1 MGGNASKDGKYAV
14 SKSTSSSTQT
24 VNGKTVT
31 KVIEKIQYSD
41 GTVEQNEKITSH

>member
-1 MGGNASKDGKYAV
+1 MPNNYQGFSNGKEGKYVV
-14 SKSTSSSTQT
+14 SRSTSSSTQT

-41 GTVEQNEKITSH
+41 GTTE